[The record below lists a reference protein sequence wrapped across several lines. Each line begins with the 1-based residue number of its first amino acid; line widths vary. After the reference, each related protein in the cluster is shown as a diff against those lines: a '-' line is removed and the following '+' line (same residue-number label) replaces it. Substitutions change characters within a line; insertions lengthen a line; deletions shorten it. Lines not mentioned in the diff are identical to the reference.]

1 MQVEI
6 KENRHILAE
15 GTDAAAYNKRFGE
28 MASHSAETEMEIK
41 NMPPKVFGSPLRQA
55 AGRCTQAGDSAARKH
70 RVEN

>member
-1 MQVEI
+1 LQVEI

-55 AGRCTQAGDSAARKH
+55 AGRYLQAGRQCG
-70 RVEN
+70 RQL